1 MDLTPFIDQLRR
13 DLAAAADTGTD
24 AVRTAAG
31 HLAAALDPA
40 ARIVLLDALVSAA
53 DELTSGSDVVVDV
66 RLRGREVELALQHT
80 APPPPPEPPTPP
92 GPPVP
97 PSDFD
102 EGTSRVS
109 LRLPET
115 LKSRAEEAAASD
127 GMSLNTW
134 LVRAAVLALD
144 GGIAAAMGVAR
155 RRGNRL
161 SGWAN
166 S

>member
-1 MDLTPFIDQLRR
+1 MDLTPFVDQLRR
-13 DLAAAADTGTD
+13 DLAAAAENGTEM
-24 AVRTAAG
+24 VRTAAT

-53 DELTSGSDVVVDV
+53 DELTSGSDVIVDV
-66 RLRGREVELALQHT
+66 RLRGREVELALQH
-80 APPPPPEPPTPP
+80 AAPPPPEPPPP
-92 GPPVP
+92 PAA
-97 PSDFD
+97 PSPNDIE
-102 EGTSRVS
+102 EGTARVS

-115 LKSRAEEAAASD
+115 LKSRAEEAAATD
-127 GMSLNTW
+127 GISLNTW
-134 LVRAAVLALD
+134 LVRAAALALD
-144 GGIAAAMGVAR
+144 GGIAAAATAVR

>member
-1 MDLTPFIDQLRR
+1 MDLTPFVDQLRR

-24 AVRTAAG
+24 VVRTAAG
-31 HLAAALDPA
+31 HLAAALDPS

-66 RLRGREVELALQHT
+66 RLRGREVQLALQPA
-80 APPPPPEPPTPP
+80 APPAPPTPP
-92 GPPVP
+92 APPAP
-97 PSDFD
+97 PSDIE

-115 LKSRAEEAAASD
+115 LKTRAEEAAASD
-127 GMSLNTW
+127 GISLNTW
-134 LVRAAVLALD
+134 LVRAAALALD
-144 GGIAAAMGVAR
+144 GGIAAAVGVAR

>member
-1 MDLTPFIDQLRR
+1 MDLTPFVDQLRR

-24 AVRTAAG
+24 VVRTAAG
-31 HLAAALDPA
+31 QLAAALDPS

-53 DELTSGSDVVVDV
+53 DELTSSSDVVVDV
-66 RLRGREVELALQHT
+66 RLRGREVELAVQHAAPLPP
-80 APPPPPEPPTPP
+80 APPPPPTPP
-92 GPPVP
+92 APG
-97 PSDFD
+97 DLD

-115 LKSRAEEAAASD
+115 LKVRAEEAAASE

-134 LVRAAVLALD
+134 LVRAAVQALD
-144 GGIAAAMGVAR
+144 GGFAVAASVVR

>member
-1 MDLTPFIDQLRR
+1 MDLSPFIDQLRR
-13 DLAAAADTGTD
+13 DLVAAADTGTD

-53 DELTSGSDVVVDV
+53 DELTSGSDVIVDV
-66 RLRGREVELALQHT
+66 RLRGRDVVLALQHVV
-80 APPPPPEPPTPP
+80 PVPPEPPTPP
-92 GPPVP
+92 AP
-97 PSDFD
+97 PSPPSEVE
-102 EGTSRVS
+102 EGTARVS

-115 LKSRAEEAAASD
+115 LKSRAEEAAAID
-127 GMSLNTW
+127 GISLNTW
-134 LVRAAVLALD
+134 LVRAAALVLD
-144 GGIAAAMGVAR
+144 GSARPPSTPR

-161 SGWAN
+161 SGWAA

>member
-1 MDLTPFIDQLRR
+1 MDLSPFIDQLRR
-13 DLAAAADTGTD
+13 DLVAAADTGTD

-53 DELTSGSDVVVDV
+53 DELTSGSDVIVDV
-66 RLRGREVELALQHT
+66 RLRGREVVLALQH
-80 APPPPPEPPTPP
+80 AVPVLPEPPTPP
-92 GPPVP
+92 AP
-97 PSDFD
+97 PSPPSEVE
-102 EGTSRVS
+102 EGTARVS

-115 LKSRAEEAAASD
+115 LKSRAEEAAAID
-127 GMSLNTW
+127 GISLNTW
-134 LVRAAVLALD
+134 LVRAAALVLD
-144 GGIAAAMGVAR
+144 GSARSPSTPR

-161 SGWAN
+161 SGWAA

>member
-1 MDLTPFIDQLRR
+1 MDLSPFLEQLRR
-13 DLAAAADTGTD
+13 DLVAAADTGTEE
-24 AVRTAAG
+24 VRAAAS
-31 HLAAALDPA
+31 HLATALDPA

-66 RLRGREVELALQHT
+66 RLRGREVQLALQHA
-80 APPPPPEPPTPP
+80 APLPPTPP
-92 GPPVP
+92 TPPTPPAP
-97 PSDFD
+97 PSDAE
-102 EGTSRVS
+102 EGTARVS

-115 LKSRAEEAAASD
+115 LKSRAEEAAAIE
-127 GMSLNTW
+127 GISLNTW

-144 GGIAAAMGVAR
+144 GSPRSASTPR

-161 SGWAN
+161 SGWAT